1 MAEVRKLTGGLGALT
16 EIISDRAELAKGAQL
31 FDGKQLSNLS
41 RYENR
46 LFADALGSGASPYKV
61 SLVFGDGRE
70 VKGRCSCMAARSR
83 PFCKHAAALLVAWAR
98 APEAFV
104 TTDAAPAGGSDG
116 SKKKSVKKGKAETAD
131 LMKAGVTQVS
141 TLVRE
146 LGLSGVVSLGADRP
160 EQVRQLGEVLRANG
174 LRRLAARTVEVA
186 GLLDLAVART
196 GTFEAPVYADLVADM
211 LLTVRKVEKHLGGEA
226 LEDRYVEELIGKTWT
241 KKDRAPVEGLTL
253 VEYAFTTRTT
263 PDNFLVRE
271 SRFVDLASG
280 KHYAEKQ
287 ILPAFLKSVE
297 PKKSHAGL
305 VLEEA
310 KGGQYPGFAPH
321 RLDLDAEARKLPL
334 DGAALRRL
342 VEVALP
348 DVGAALAA
356 FQEHRKDVFAPDL
369 LPATLRVETL
379 LASGQ
384 RSQLVDSGDR
394 GLFLPGDA
402 ALEEPLAAAL
412 EGAKLKVVLG
422 DVGLEAALP
431 TLFPLAVVVET
442 PEGLELRGLGRLE
455 GEAFTSRRRGGSK
468 PAAAPVAVPRSG
480 WSDAARAA
488 GASRAA
494 IALAEVRDELAEKF
508 ANGLPALSTRAVEPL
523 VARLRELGLEKPAA
537 LLEALAGRPD
547 AGERLDDFIKVYQ
560 VLGIALVRLAGAVQV
575 DGGALQPVPTHPS
588 IHVRRPEVPL
598 PPGEALLKRAR
609 GELTRYEAAA
619 HAAHFYASMK
629 PDALLGELYPAWSD
643 GAASAFVARA
653 VAQGSRDKA
662 LAVAKTALAEHH
674 SRMVRRTAIR
684 VLGMLGGTEARQLLD
699 ALTRKGHDA
708 GLRLFARE
716 VLEDVRAREASPEA
730 MSALLKTRRE
740 RIHAYAQR
748 ALTEP
753 TKEARRGAV
762 DQLEGVGL
770 TVAWPVLRQVLYGD
784 PAREVRNRAAM
795 ALAWLGDAEVLERY
809 VASVEARGGDDEEA
823 KTATYA
829 LGVLGDVRGA
839 ETLLAAFV
847 DGWKPG
853 VVSESLKT
861 FGLAMLGPAV
871 RLAEVRP
878 EAVERQALRNLFE
891 KFPADA
897 LAEELL
903 NRVKTSRAHPEFLA
917 RCAVYLKL
925 AAENAHGAGKPVA
938 QVLLGVPEVA
948 ADKALSR
955 TAKKLL
961 GVKA

>member
-1 MAEVRKLTGGLGALT
+1 MAEVRKISGGLGALT

-46 LFADALGSGASPYKV
+46 LFADAAGSGASPYKV

-104 TTDAAPAGGSDG
+104 TTDTPPSAGPEGA
-116 SKKKSVKKGKAETAD
+116 KKKSVKKGKAETAD
-131 LMKAGVTQVS
+131 LMKAGVAQVS

-160 EQVRQLGEVLRANG
+160 EQVRQLGEALRANG

-196 GTFEAPVYADLVADM
+196 GTFEAPVYTDLVADM

-226 LEDRYVEELIGKTWT
+226 LEDRYVEELIGRTWT

-305 VLEEA
+305 VLEGA
-310 KGGQYPGFAPH
+310 KGGQYPGFAPY

-369 LPATLRVETL
+369 LPVTLRVETL

-394 GLFLPGDA
+394 GLFLPADA

-412 EGAKLKVVLG
+412 EGAKLRAVLG

-431 TLFPLAVVVET
+431 TLFPQAVVVET
-442 PEGLELRGLGRLE
+442 PEGLELRGLGKLE
-455 GEAFTSRRRGGSK
+455 GEAFVSRRRGGSRL
-468 PAAAPVAVPRSG
+468 AAPVAVPRSG

-508 ANGLPALSTRAVEPL
+508 ANGLPAVSTRAVEPL

-537 LLEALAGRPD
+537 LLESLAGRPD
-547 AGERLDDFIKVYQ
+547 AAERLDDFIKVYQ

-588 IHVRRPEVPL
+588 IHVRKPEVPL
-598 PPGEALLKRAR
+598 APGEALLKRAR

-619 HAAHFYASMK
+619 HAAHYYASMN

-653 VAQGSRDKA
+653 VVEGSREKA
-662 LAVAKTALAEHH
+662 LEMVKTALPEQN

-684 VLGMLGGTEARQLLD
+684 VLGMLGGAEARQMLD

-708 GLRLFARE
+708 GLRLYARE
-716 VLEDVRAREASPEA
+716 VLEDVRAREAGPEA
-730 MSALLKTRRE
+730 VAALLRTRRE
-740 RIHAYAQR
+740 RIHPHAQR

-762 DQLEGVGL
+762 DQLEGLGL

-784 PAREVRNRAAM
+784 PSREVRHRAAM
-795 ALAWLGDAEVLERY
+795 ALAWLGDSEVLERF

-853 VVSESLKT
+853 VVSESLRS
-861 FGLAMLGPAV
+861 FGLAMLGPVV

-891 KFPADA
+891 KFPADT
-897 LAEELL
+897 LAELL
-903 NRVKTSRAHPEFLA
+903 LA
-917 RCAVYLKL
+917 RVEASREHPDFIARCGVYLKL

-938 QVLLGVPEVA
+938 TALLAIPAVA
-948 ADKALSR
+948 ADKSVSR
-955 TAKKLL
+955 AAKKVL
-961 GVKA
+961 G

>member
-1 MAEVRKLTGGLGALT
+1 MAEVRRITGGLGALT
-16 EIISDRAELAKGAQL
+16 EIISDRSELAKGAQL
-31 FDGKQLSNLS
+31 FDGKQLTHLS
-41 RYENR
+41 RFENR
-46 LFADALGSGASPYKV
+46 LFADASGSGASPYKV

-104 TTDAAPAGGSDG
+104 TADAAPSGGTDG
-116 SKKKSVKKGKAETAD
+116 ARKKSVKKGKAESTD
-131 LMKAGVTQVS
+131 LMKAGVAQVS

-146 LGLSGVVSLGADRP
+146 LGLSGVVSMGAERP
-160 EQVRQLGEVLRANG
+160 EQVRQLGEALRANG

-196 GTFEAPVYADLVADM
+196 GTFEAPVYTDLVADM

-226 LEDRYVEELIGKTWT
+226 LEDRYVEELIGRTWT

-253 VEYAFTTRTT
+253 VEYAFTTRAT
-263 PDNFLVRE
+263 PDNFLIRE

-287 ILPAFLKSVE
+287 ILPAFLRSVE

-305 VLEEA
+305 VLEGA

-321 RLDLDAEARKLPL
+321 RLDLETEARKPPL
-334 DGAALRRL
+334 DGAALHRL
-342 VEVALP
+342 LDVALP
-348 DVGAALAA
+348 DVGAALTA

-369 LPATLRVETL
+369 LPVTLRVETL

-394 GLFLPGDA
+394 GLFLPADA
-402 ALEEPLAAAL
+402 KLEEPLAAAL
-412 EGAKLKVVLG
+412 EGARLRGVMG
-422 DVGLEAALP
+422 DIGLEAALP
-431 TLFPLAVVVET
+431 TLFPLALVVET
-442 PEGLELRGLGRLE
+442 PEGLELRGLGRP
-455 GEAFTSRRRGGSK
+455 GDEATTSRRRGGAR
-468 PAAAPVAVPRSG
+468 PAAAVAVPRSG
-480 WSDAARAA
+480 WAESARAA

-494 IALAEVRDELAEKF
+494 IALAEVRDELAEAF
-508 ANGLPALSTRAVEPL
+508 ANGLPAVSTRAMEPL

-537 LLEALAGRPD
+537 LLETLAARPD
-547 AGERLDDFIKVYQ
+547 AAERLDDFIKVYQ

-575 DGGALQPVPTHPS
+575 DAGALRPVPTHPS
-588 IHVRRPEVPL
+588 IHVRKPEVPL
-598 PPGEALLKRAR
+598 LPGEALLKRAR

-619 HAAHFYASMK
+619 HAAHYYASMD

-643 GAASAFVARA
+643 GAASTFVARA
-653 VAQGSRDKA
+653 VAEGSREKA
-662 LAVAKTALAEHH
+662 LAVAKRALAEHH

-684 VLGMLGGTEARQLLD
+684 VLGLLGGPEARQLLD

-708 GLRLFARE
+708 GLRLYARE
-716 VLEDVRAREASPEA
+716 VLEDVRARESGPQAVA
-730 MSALLKTRRE
+730 ALLKTRKE
-740 RIHAYAQR
+740 RIHPHAQR
-748 ALTEP
+748 ALTES

-762 DQLEGVGL
+762 DQLEALGL

-784 PAREVRNRAAM
+784 PSRDVRNRAAM
-795 ALAWLGDAEVLERY
+795 ALAWLGDSEVLERF
-809 VASVEARGGDDEEA
+809 VGSVEARGGDDEEA

-853 VVSESLKT
+853 VVSESLRT
-861 FGLAMLGPAV
+861 FGLAMLHPTV

-891 KFPADA
+891 RFPADA
-897 LAEELL
+897 LTEVLL
-903 NRVKTSRAHPEFLA
+903 ARVEASREHPEFID
-917 RCAVYLKL
+917 RCGVYLKL
-925 AAENAHGAGKPVA
+925 AAENLHGAGKQVA
-938 QVLLGVPEVA
+938 SALMAIPAVA
-948 ADKALSR
+948 GDKTLSR
-955 TAKKLL
+955 AAKKVL
-961 GVKA
+961 GEKA

>member
-1 MAEVRKLTGGLGALT
+1 
-16 EIISDRAELAKGAQL
+16 
-31 FDGKQLSNLS
+31 
-41 RYENR
+41 
-46 LFADALGSGASPYKV
+46 
-61 SLVFGDGRE
+61 
-70 VKGRCSCMAARSR
+70 
-83 PFCKHAAALLVAWAR
+83 
-98 APEAFV
+98 
-104 TTDAAPAGGSDG
+104 
-116 SKKKSVKKGKAETAD
+116 
-131 LMKAGVTQVS
+131 
-141 TLVRE
+141 
-146 LGLSGVVSLGADRP
+146 
-160 EQVRQLGEVLRANG
+160 
-174 LRRLAARTVEVA
+174 
-186 GLLDLAVART
+186 
-196 GTFEAPVYADLVADM
+196 
-211 LLTVRKVEKHLGGEA
+211 
-226 LEDRYVEELIGKTWT
+226 
-241 KKDRAPVEGLTL
+241 
-253 VEYAFTTRTT
+253 
-263 PDNFLVRE
+263 
-271 SRFVDLASG
+271 
-280 KHYAEKQ
+280 
-287 ILPAFLKSVE
+287 
-297 PKKSHAGL
+297 
-305 VLEEA
+305 
-310 KGGQYPGFAPH
+310 
-321 RLDLDAEARKLPL
+321 
-334 DGAALRRL
+334 
-342 VEVALP
+342 
-348 DVGAALAA
+348 
-356 FQEHRKDVFAPDL
+356 
-369 LPATLRVETL
+369 
-379 LASGQ
+379 
-384 RSQLVDSGDR
+384 
-394 GLFLPGDA
+394 
-402 ALEEPLAAAL
+402 
-412 EGAKLKVVLG
+412 
-422 DVGLEAALP
+422 
-431 TLFPLAVVVET
+431 VVVET

-468 PAAAPVAVPRSG
+468 PAAPVAVPRSG

-716 VLEDVRAREASPEA
+716 VLEDVRAREAGPEA

-740 RIHAYAQR
+740 RIHAYSQR

-871 RLAEVRP
+871 RLAEIRP

-903 NRVKTSRAHPEFLA
+903 NRVKASREHPEFLA

>member
-1 MAEVRKLTGGLGALT
+1 MAEVRKLSGGLGALT
-16 EIISDRAELAKGAQL
+16 EIISDRSELAKGAQI
-31 FDGKQLSNLS
+31 FDGKQLTNLS

-46 LFADALGSGASPYKV
+46 LFADASGSGASPYKV

-104 TTDAAPAGGSDG
+104 TTDVAPSGGADG
-116 SKKKSVKKGKAETAD
+116 ARKKSVKKGKAETASM
-131 LMKAGVTQVS
+131 MKTGVAQVS

-160 EQVRQLGEVLRANG
+160 EQVRQLGEALRANG

-196 GTFEAPVYADLVADM
+196 GTFDAPVYTDLVADM

-253 VEYAFTTRTT
+253 VEYAFTTRAT
-263 PDNFLVRE
+263 PDNYIVRE

-297 PKKSHAGL
+297 PKKSHAGM
-305 VLEEA
+305 VLEGA

-369 LPATLRVETL
+369 LPVTLRVETL

-394 GLFLPGDA
+394 GLFLPADA

-442 PEGLELRGLGRLE
+442 PEGLELRGLGKLE
-455 GEAFTSRRRGGSK
+455 GEALAPRRRGGSR
-468 PAAAPVAVPRSG
+468 PVAPVAVPRSG
-480 WSDAARAA
+480 WADAARAA

-508 ANGLPALSTRAVEPL
+508 ANGLPAVSTRAMEPL
-523 VARLRELGLEKPAA
+523 VARLKELGLEKPAA
-537 LLEALAGRPD
+537 LLESLAGRAD
-547 AGERLDDFIKVYQ
+547 AAEKLDDFIKVYQ

-575 DGGALQPVPTHPS
+575 DGDALQPVPTHPS
-588 IHVRRPEVPL
+588 IHVRKPEVPL
-598 PPGEALLKRAR
+598 APGEALLKRAR

-619 HAAHFYASMK
+619 HAAHYYAGMN

-643 GAASAFVARA
+643 GAASTFVARA
-653 VAQGSRDKA
+653 VAEGSREKA
-662 LAVAKTALAEHH
+662 LAVAKQALAEHH

-684 VLGMLGGTEARQLLD
+684 VLGMLGGAEARQLLD

-708 GLRLFARE
+708 GLRLYARE
-716 VLEDVRAREASPEA
+716 VLEDVRARESGPEA
-730 MSALLKTRRE
+730 AVALLKTRRE
-740 RIHAYAQR
+740 RIHPHAQR

-753 TKEARRGAV
+753 TKEARRDAV
-762 DQLEGVGL
+762 DQLEGLGL

-784 PAREVRNRAAM
+784 PSREVRNRAAM
-795 ALAWLGDAEVLERY
+795 ALAWLGDSEVLERF
-809 VASVEARGGDDEEA
+809 VGSVEARGGDDEEA

-853 VVSESLKT
+853 VVSESLRT
-861 FGLAMLGPAV
+861 FGLAMLHPAV

-897 LAEELL
+897 LTEVLL
-903 NRVKTSRAHPEFLA
+903 ARVEASREHPEFID
-917 RCAVYLKL
+917 RCGIYLKL
-925 AAENAHGAGKPVA
+925 AAENAHGAGKQVA
-938 QVLLGVPEVA
+938 TALMAIPAVA
-948 ADKALSR
+948 ADKTVSR
-955 TAKKLL
+955 AAKRVL
-961 GVKA
+961 GAKA

>member
-1 MAEVRKLTGGLGALT
+1 MAEVRKLSGGLGALT
-16 EIISDRAELAKGAQL
+16 EIISDRAELAKGSQL

-46 LFADALGSGASPYKV
+46 LFADAMGSGASPYKV

-83 PFCKHAAALLVAWAR
+83 PFCKHAAALLVAWAQ

-104 TTDAAPAGGSDG
+104 TTDSAPAGGADG
-116 SKKKSVKKGKAETAD
+116 ARKKSVKKGKAEAGD
-131 LMKAGVTQVS
+131 LMKAGVAQVS

-160 EQVRQLGEVLRANG
+160 EQVRQLGETLRANG
-174 LRRLAARTVEVA
+174 LRRLAASTVEVA

-196 GTFEAPVYADLVADM
+196 GTFEAPVYTDRVADM
-211 LLTVRKVEKHLGGEA
+211 LLTVRKVEKHLGGEV

-263 PDNFLVRE
+263 PDRFLVRE

-297 PKKSHAGL
+297 PKRSHAGW
-305 VLEEA
+305 VLEGA

-334 DGAALRRL
+334 EESALRRL
-342 VEVALP
+342 VAVALP

-356 FQEHRKDVFAPDL
+356 FQEHRRDVFAPDL
-369 LPATLRVETL
+369 LPVTLRVETL

-384 RSQLVDSGDR
+384 RSQLVDSAER
-394 GLFLPGDA
+394 GLFLPADA
-402 ALEEPLAAAL
+402 TLEEPLAAAL
-412 EGAKLKVVLG
+412 EGARLRGVLG

-442 PEGLELRGLGRLE
+442 PQGLELRGLGTLE
-455 GEAFTSRRRGGSK
+455 GEAFTSRRRGGSR
-468 PAAAPVAVPRSG
+468 PAAPVAVPRSG

-508 ANGLPALSTRAVEPL
+508 ANGLPALSSRAVEPL

-575 DGGALQPVPTHPS
+575 DGGSLQPVPTHPS

-598 PPGEALLKRAR
+598 APGEALLKRAR

-619 HAAHFYASMK
+619 HAAHYYASMN

-643 GAASAFVARA
+643 GAASTFVARA
-653 VAQGSRDKA
+653 VAEGSREKA
-662 LAVAKTALAEHH
+662 LAVAKSALTPHH
-674 SRMVRRTAIR
+674 SRMVRRTALR
-684 VLGMLGGTEARQLLD
+684 VLGILGGAEARQLLD

-708 GLRLFARE
+708 GLRLYACE
-716 VLEDVRAREASPEA
+716 VLEDVRAREAGPEA
-730 MSALLKTRRE
+730 VAALLRTRRE
-740 RIHAYAQR
+740 RIHPHAQR
-748 ALTEP
+748 ALTES
-753 TKEARRGAV
+753 TKDARVGAV
-762 DQLEGVGL
+762 DQLEAMGL
-770 TVAWPVLRQVLYGD
+770 SVAWPVLRQVLYGD
-784 PAREVRNRAAM
+784 PSREVRRRAAM
-795 ALAWLGDAEVLERY
+795 ALAWLGDSEVLDRF
-809 VASVEARGGDDEEA
+809 VGSVEARAGDDEEA

-853 VVSESLKT
+853 VVAESLRA

-871 RLAEVRP
+871 RLAEARP

-891 KFPADA
+891 TFPADA
-897 LAEELL
+897 LAELL
-903 NRVKTSRAHPEFLA
+903 LQRVEATREHPEFLA
-917 RCAVYLKL
+917 RCGVYLKL
-925 AAENAHGAGKPVA
+925 AAQNAHGAGKPVA
-938 QVLLGVPEVA
+938 TALLNLPAVA
-948 ADKALSR
+948 ADKTLAR
-955 TAKKLL
+955 AAKKAL

>member
-1 MAEVRKLTGGLGALT
+1 MAEVRKISGGLGALT

-31 FDGKQLSNLS
+31 FDGKQLTNLS

-46 LFADALGSGASPYKV
+46 LFADASGSGASPYKV

-104 TTDAAPAGGSDG
+104 TTDTPPAGGTEG
-116 SKKKSVKKGKAETAD
+116 AKKKSVKKGKAETAD
-131 LMKAGVTQVS
+131 LMKAGVAQVS

-146 LGLSGVVSLGADRP
+146 LGLSGVVTLGTDRP

-196 GTFEAPVYADLVADM
+196 GTFEAPVYTDLVADM

-297 PKKSHAGL
+297 PKRSHAGQ
-305 VLEEA
+305 VLEGA

-321 RLDLDAEARKLPL
+321 RLDLDAEARKPPL

-369 LPATLRVETL
+369 LPVSLRVETL

-394 GLFLPGDA
+394 GLFLPADA

-412 EGAKLKVVLG
+412 EGAKLRVVLG

-431 TLFPLAVVVET
+431 TFFPQAVVVET
-442 PEGLELRGLGRLE
+442 PEGLELRGLGKLE
-455 GEAFTSRRRGGSK
+455 GEAFASRRRGGSR
-468 PAAAPVAVPRSG
+468 PAAPVAVPRSG
-480 WSDAARAA
+480 WADAARAA

-508 ANGLPALSTRAVEPL
+508 ANGLPAVSTRAVEPL

-537 LLEALAGRPD
+537 LLETLAARPD

-575 DGGALQPVPTHPS
+575 DAGALQPVPTHPS
-588 IHVRRPEVPL
+588 IHVRKPEVAL
-598 PPGEALLKRAR
+598 APGEALLKRAR

-619 HAAHFYASMK
+619 HAAHYYAGMN
-629 PDALLGELYPAWSD
+629 PEALLGELYPAWSD
-643 GAASAFVARA
+643 GAASTFVARA
-653 VAQGSRDKA
+653 VVEGSREKA
-662 LAVAKTALAEHH
+662 LAAAKAALDEHH

-684 VLGMLGGTEARQLLD
+684 VLGLLGGSEARQLLD

-708 GLRLFARE
+708 GLRLYARE
-716 VLEDVRAREASPEA
+716 VLEDVRARESGPEA
-730 MSALLKTRRE
+730 VAALLKTRRE
-740 RIHAYAQR
+740 RIHPHAQR
-748 ALTEP
+748 ALTES
-753 TKEARRGAV
+753 TKEARRAAV
-762 DQLEGVGL
+762 DQLESLGL
-770 TVAWPVLRQVLYGD
+770 TAAWPALRQVLYGD
-784 PAREVRNRAAM
+784 PAREVRHRAAM
-795 ALAWLGDAEVLERY
+795 ALAWLGDSEVLERF
-809 VASVEARGGDDEEA
+809 VGSVESRAGDDEEA

-853 VVSESLKT
+853 VVSESLRT
-861 FGLAMLGPAV
+861 FGLAMLYPTV
-871 RLAEVRP
+871 RLAELRP

-897 LAEELL
+897 LTEVLL
-903 NRVKTSRAHPEFLA
+903 QRVEASRTHPEFLA
-917 RCAVYLKL
+917 RCGVYLKL
-925 AAENAHGAGKPVA
+925 AGENAHGAGKSVA
-938 QVLLGVPEVA
+938 TALLAIPEVA

-955 TAKKLL
+955 VAKKVL